1 MSLLIDIAQQ
11 RQQVAAG
18 KIARGEAEV
27 AAKQEELS
35 AVSRERDRKSRLAE
49 SLASQNAAAGAKGIA
64 AFEGSPLAIL
74 EEDIRREQVA
84 TERDVFQTKLRA
96 DVARTRGL
104 IAERQTRAGANIGL
118 IRAVAGKSGG

>member
-11 RQQVAAG
+11 RQTVAAG

-49 SLASQNAAAGAKGIA
+49 ALASQNAAAGAKGIA
-64 AFEGSPLAIL
+64 AFEGSPLTIL
-74 EEDIRREQVA
+74 QEDIRQEEVA
-84 TERDVFQTKLRA
+84 TQRDIFQSQLAAGAT
-96 DVARTRGL
+96 RTRGL
-104 IAERQTRAGANIGL
+104 IAEKQTRAGANIGL
-118 IRAVAGKSGG
+118 IRAVQESISG